1 MHPCGLHFIIG
12 KKGSGKSMLAT
23 KLAAKL
29 LAETNRVII
38 TNLPLNLPE
47 LRAYILERWPNFK
60 DDMRER
66 VTIITEARVL
76 KRFWLTLGNDW
87 WIPDV
92 RKEEWNTGQRLD
104 YREAFR
110 WLPTTKSTKHRKP
123 IPDLHPNEI
132 EQYCNEEPPQME
144 RKLVSELRPAQ
155 FIIDELQNLFPARGF
170 MQTSAGA
177 LFWLSQQRHLAADFI
192 GITQNADLIDKE
204 FRDLADDWL
213 YITNWGRKQKSFFR
227 LPKVMTWAK
236 YDQRPGPGISP
247 MISGT
252 FRMDIQGIGQC
263 YDTSAGVGIEGGLTA
278 DTTEKTAGIHWS
290 WFFVVVA
297 IVLVGLFQT
306 PKLITKGITHLFGH
320 GPAPVVTQANAQ
332 AVTNTPATTNTT
344 PVLPPPSIQP
354 QPAPTPLRPNSNVKA
369 TNVLTLTGLTIWN
382 GTATAWLSDGTSVD
396 NTDFARWGKLLRSG
410 KKIAGARIDGQDL
423 YLKSTS
429 NENPAR
435 RLPTLPWP
443 LDSDHRPNS
452 QR

>member
-66 VTIITEARVL
+66 VTIITEAKIL

-92 RKEEWNTGQRLD
+92 PKEQWNTGQRLD
-104 YREAFR
+104 YREAYR

-123 IPDLHPNEI
+123 IPDLYPNEI
-132 EQYCNEEPPQME
+132 EQLCNEEPPQME
-144 RKLVSELRPAQ
+144 RKLVSDLRPAQ

-170 MQTSAGA
+170 MQTSHGA

-213 YITNWGRKQKSFFR
+213 YITNWGRKQKSWFR

-263 YDTSAGVGIEGGLTA
+263 YDTSAGVGIEGGLSA
-278 DTTEKTAGIHWS
+278 DTGEKTAGIHWS
-290 WFFVVVA
+290 WFFVAVA
-297 IVLVGLFQT
+297 IVLIGLFQT
-306 PKLITKGITHLFGH
+306 PKLLTKGISHLFNH
-320 GPAPVVTQANAQ
+320 RPALTPAIAQ
-332 AVTNTPATTNTT
+332 AVTNAPAMTNATSIS
-344 PVLPPPSIQP
+344 PPPSGQAP
-354 QPAPTPLRPNSNVKA
+354 AAPTPLRPNLNVKA
-369 TNVLTLTGLTIWN
+369 PPTTNLTGVTIWN
-382 GTATAWLSDGTSVD
+382 GIATAWLNDGTSVD
-396 NTDFARWGKLLRSG
+396 STDLRRWRGLIHTG
-410 KKIAGARIDGQDL
+410 KKIVGVRIDGQTL
-423 YLKSTS
+423 YLKSTPIERPAAPSYS
-429 NENPAR
+429 NPYF
-435 RLPTLPWP
+435 
-443 LDSDHRPNS
+443 
-452 QR
+452 